1 MLDPACEPK
10 EEVDAGG
17 GGDVGEHCIQ
27 VMEWSDVCL
36 PMCPIADPLVVIHS
50 HDPSIDI
57 SPCSSE
63 KIIEFSLNLWKEKN
77 GSEFGGNVSQCTT

>member
-1 MLDPACEPK
+1 
-10 EEVDAGG
+10 
-17 GGDVGEHCIQ
+17 
-27 VMEWSDVCL
+27 
-36 PMCPIADPLVVIHS
+36 MCPIADPLVVIHS